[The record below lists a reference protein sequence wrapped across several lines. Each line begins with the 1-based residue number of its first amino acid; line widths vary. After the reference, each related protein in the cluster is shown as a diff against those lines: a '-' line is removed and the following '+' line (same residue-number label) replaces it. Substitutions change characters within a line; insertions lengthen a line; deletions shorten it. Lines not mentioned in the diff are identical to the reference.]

1 MRPTRALSVGPADT
15 GRAFTL
21 INSAAEPGATAG
33 EPRLVD
39 SHESISAPIRSP
51 CDVPRSDARGRIAA
65 HRGVAA
71 PPPAA
76 SRVPGRS
83 ARAHQWII
91 VELVRVGATA
101 ASLERESGRRRES
114 LRDPT

>member
-15 GRAFTL
+15 GRAFTH

-39 SHESISAPIRSP
+39 SHESISAPTRSP
-51 CDVPRSDARGRIAA
+51 CGMPRSDVGGASPRRGF
-65 HRGVAA
+65 
-71 PPPAA
+71 
-76 SRVPGRS
+76 PGRS
-83 ARAHQWII
+83 ARAHQRIM
-91 VELVRVGATA
+91 VELVRVGASA
-101 ASLERESGRRRES
+101 ASLERESGRRRGS